1 MAQGTHAAT
10 QAATYAACGR
20 ALLAALVGAV
30 ALLIA
35 ATDLA
40 AAAPARTTADLNLR
54 TGPGTQYRVILAMP
68 RGSLVDVGRCVPR
81 WCEVS
86 YRGRV
91 GWASSR
97 YLRQGGRPGPV
108 YPAPAPAPVYPGTPF
123 PFPFPFPFPDVD
135 PRPDYPTRGICRER
149 PARWLIG
156 ERATERRLQA
166 ALDASG
172 ARRLRVE
179 EPGRFYTQ
187 DYREDRLTVT
197 VNRRDIVVDVEC
209 R

>member
-1 MAQGTHAAT
+1 MAHASS
-10 QAATYAACGR
+10 AARGR
-20 ALLAALVGAV
+20 GAFAALFCAV

-35 ATDLA
+35 ATDIA

-54 TGPGTQYRVILAMP
+54 SGPGTQYRVIAAMP
-68 RGSLVDVGRCVPR
+68 RGSLVDVIRCVER
-81 WCEVS
+81 WCQVS

-97 YLRQGGRPGPV
+97 YLREGGRPGPV
-108 YPAPAPAPVYPGTPF
+108 YPAPPPVAPGNPF
-123 PFPFPFPFPDVD
+123 PFPFPFPFPDID
-135 PRPDYPTRGICRER
+135 PRPDYPPRGICRER

-156 ERATERRLQA
+156 ERATERRLEA